1 MFARKGCKQGRR
13 GAFILGE
20 YMADPGFSRARA
32 FVFQIQIRCIQK
44 RITFNWRK
52 KKNNAGIILLYKL
65 HKKGVINWC
74 GLAACK
80 NTVDPC
86 TPSVLYS
93 LV

>member
-32 FVFQIQIRCIQK
+32 FVFQIQIRRIQK

-52 KKNNAGIILLYKL
+52 KKIMLGSSCCTSYIRKELLI
-65 HKKGVINWC
+65 GV
-74 GLAACK
+74 
-80 NTVDPC
+80 D
-86 TPSVLYS
+86 
-93 LV
+93 